1 MKLYRTVITC
11 LALVSATGYAEK
23 PTADE
28 IQKYLAFFEKF
39 AATIVADK
47 DDCGKMATDANALL
61 DANQALLK
69 TAQAQQGQMKD
80 LSKADQDRVKAAGA
94 KMMDGMKNCVKD
106 KAVQAAFARLHPKK

>member
-1 MKLYRTVITC
+1 MRNARVTRPPRPRLAAGDAEVVHRATMKLYRTVITC

-80 LSKADQDRVKAAGA
+80 LSK
-94 KMMDGMKNCVKD
+94 
-106 KAVQAAFARLHPKK
+106 